1 MSADMDPSR
10 KNTYVRSGHLI
21 EGNVPK
27 SIYGISR
34 ISGDCKVKGQ
44 RSAVCG
50 ESRVGG
56 DAVTKRKKLCGV
68 SWPLTH
74 KDDGG
79 DAACEIRV
87 AKSVKKQI
95 ECATINEREQAY
107 HPTQKAKF

>member
-1 MSADMDPSR
+1 MSEDRDPGR
-10 KNTYVRSGHLI
+10 KDTYVRSGHLI

-27 SIYGISR
+27 SIYGISS
-34 ISGDCKVKGQ
+34 ISGDCKVKDQ
-44 RSAVCG
+44 RSALCR

-56 DAVTKRKKLCGV
+56 DAVAKRKKLCGV
-68 SWPLTH
+68 SCPCTY

-87 AKSVKKQI
+87 VKSVKKQI
-95 ECATINEREQAY
+95 VCATINEREQAY